1 MKLDLARTVAAALT
15 QAVKDAEAS
24 GAQEISIADVLRGAD
39 DAAREE
45 LEQAIEDKLKTAGQA

>member
-1 MKLDLARTVAAALT
+1 MKLDFARTVAAALT

-39 DAAREE
+39 DATRDE
-45 LEQAIEDKLKTAGQA
+45 LEQAIEQKLNTPPGA

>member
-1 MKLDLARTVAAALT
+1 MKLDLARTVAVALT

>member
-39 DAAREE
+39 DAARDE
-45 LEQAIEDKLKTAGQA
+45 LEQAIDQKLTSPPGA